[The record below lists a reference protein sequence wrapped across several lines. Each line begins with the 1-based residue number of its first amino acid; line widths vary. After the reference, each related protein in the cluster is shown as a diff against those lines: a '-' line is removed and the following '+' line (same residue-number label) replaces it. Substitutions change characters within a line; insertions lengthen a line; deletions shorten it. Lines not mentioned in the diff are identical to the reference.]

1 MASLV
6 QKFRTLISAN
16 LHYLVDKA
24 LESQSLSVLDEYI
37 RKMTQQMRELY
48 AAIEAVAGNIKTVQR
63 RYKAL
68 GDKAAELNDA
78 VDAFLVGDQRAQALA
93 AQSRLNATREMMENY
108 KREWQRLNDGY
119 KTLDDVYVKLEARF
133 MMVKQE
139 REELGHLLQLA
150 KSRETMSK
158 TIRSL
163 DDLTGQGDADVAR
176 VAEGIRQRLDEAEAH
191 NEVLLGSLDRQ
202 LEDALS
208 SVEIEAQLEERRQRL
223 GIDG

>member
-16 LHYLVDKA
+16 LHYMVDKA
-24 LESQSLSVLDEYI
+24 LESQSLAVLDEYI

-48 AAIEAVAGNIKTVQR
+48 AAIETVAGNIQTVQR
-63 RYKAL
+63 RYKVL
-68 GDKAAELNDA
+68 GEKASELNAA
-78 VDAFLVGDQRAQALA
+78 VDAFLVKDQRAQALA
-93 AQSRLNATREMMENY
+93 AQSRLNAIQEMIETY
-108 KREWQRLNDGY
+108 RREWQRLNNGY
-119 KTLDDVYVKLEARF
+119 KALDDVYVKLEARF
-133 MMVKQE
+133 LMVKQE
-139 REELGHLLQLA
+139 REELEHLLNLA
-150 KSRETMSK
+150 KSRETLSR

-176 VAEGIRQRLDEAEAH
+176 IAEGIRQRLDEAEAH

-202 LEDALS
+202 LEDTLS

-223 GIDG
+223 GID